1 MRCRQSTT
9 VHGRSFFST
18 ACGSLAGYAVVG
30 ISASAKTALDL
41 AGRHTPDLIL
51 MDIRLQGARDGI
63 EAAVEVR
70 RRMDIP

>member
-1 MRCRQSTT
+1 
-9 VHGRSFFST
+9 
-18 ACGSLAGYAVVG
+18 LAGYAVVG